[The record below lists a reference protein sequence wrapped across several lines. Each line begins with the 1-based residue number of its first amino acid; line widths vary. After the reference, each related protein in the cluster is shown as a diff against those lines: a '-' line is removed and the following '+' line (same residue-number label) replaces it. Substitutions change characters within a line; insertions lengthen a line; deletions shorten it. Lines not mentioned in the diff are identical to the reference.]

1 MGTEPQVTALSSAS
15 ERRVGLITGV
25 ADDEL
30 VTEICAILAREGFP
44 PIVFDRVGAA
54 VAAREELA
62 AIVVWLED
70 AVSSV
75 VDVVEPLKHRFEL
88 AALVL
93 ACPEI
98 ERWEVRAALAA
109 GASGVVVRTD
119 LDSGLGPCLRA
130 VQAGQVCVPQEHW
143 REVEPRALSG
153 REKEVLGLVVMGY
166 MNSQIAKRLFLAES
180 TVKSHL
186 SSAFGKLG
194 VRSRNEAAELIASG
208 RAGVGIGM
216 PAPLVERL
224 ARGSE

>member
-1 MGTEPQVTALSSAS
+1 VAGDDLVAEI
-15 ERRVGLITGV
+15 RGV
-25 ADDEL
+25 LE
-30 VTEICAILAREGFP
+30 REGFP
-44 PIVFDRVGAA
+44 SIVFDRVGSA
-54 VAAREELA
+54 VEAREELA

-75 VDVVEPLKHRFEL
+75 VDVVEPLKRRFEL
-88 AALVL
+88 APLVL

>member
-1 MGTEPQVTALSSAS
+1 
-15 ERRVGLITGV
+15 V
-25 ADDEL
+25 AGEEL
-30 VTEICAILAREGFP
+30 VTEIRGVLEREGFP
-44 PIVFDRVGAA
+44 SVVFGCVGSA
-54 VAAREELA
+54 VKTPEELA
-62 AIVVWLED
+62 AIVVWLKE

-75 VDVVEPLKHRFEL
+75 VDVVEPLKRRFEL
-88 AALVL
+88 APIVL

-153 REKEVLGLVVMGY
+153 REKEVLRLVAMGY
-166 MNSQIAKRLFLAES
+166 MNSQIAQRLFLAES

-208 RAGVGIGM
+208 RAGVGIGVI
-216 PAPLVERL
+216 ASPLEPL
-224 ARGSE
+224 AIGPVGGSE